1 MHIQPNELPYYR
13 SLHQFSAT
21 TLQTLEALIG
31 RGTVFISH
39 TTDETFTVIAAAGD
53 GSIPLQPGSSM
64 PLEDAY

>member
-1 MHIQPNELPYYR
+1 MHIEPHELPYYH
-13 SLHQFSAT
+13 SLRQFSAT

-39 TTDETFTVIAAAGD
+39 TTDEMFTVISTAGD